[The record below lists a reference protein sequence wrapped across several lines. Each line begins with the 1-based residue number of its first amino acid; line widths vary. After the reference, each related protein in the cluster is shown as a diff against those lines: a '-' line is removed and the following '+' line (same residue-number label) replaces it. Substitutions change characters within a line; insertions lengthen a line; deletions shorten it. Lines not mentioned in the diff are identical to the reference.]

1 MTTAPNAV
9 PLYGP
14 EHAADPQRSYELL
27 RAQGPVGRAEIDP
40 GVVVWV
46 VTDYRAALDLLQDPG
61 TWTKDTR
68 GWDTTVPE
76 DSPVKQPLQWRP
88 SLFFADGEEHAH
100 LRKVITD
107 SFALL
112 DPQYLRDVT
121 RRHADTLLDE
131 FARTGRADLVAQ
143 YTRRLPLMVLNTL
156 FGMPDEGADQLMS
169 AIEAM
174 MSTAPQAKEA
184 GEQALTAYLGDLY
197 AMKSARRG
205 RDLTSWFIDHPHGL
219 SPEEVI
225 NQVMITQ
232 GAAYGTLA
240 GLIAN
245 TLAQILSDQRYRGT
259 LTTGSLPIRH
269 AIDEVLWA
277 DPPLA
282 MYSLHRAR
290 HFVTFHGRSI
300 KAGEPVMVSYA
311 AVNTCPHTGQ
321 VTDGQRSDYKA
332 HLAFAAGPHACPAE
346 DIVFVV
352 SVAAIERLMGRL
364 PDVELTVPAATL
376 TYQPGPIYR
385 ELTSLPCRF
394 TPQTP
399 DSWRKMPGSVPVSA

>member
-1 MTTAPNAV
+1 M
-9 PLYGP
+9 YGP
-14 EHAADPQRSYELL
+14 EHAADPRHSYELL

-40 GVVVWV
+40 GIAVWV
-46 VTDYRAALDLLQDPG
+46 ITDYRAALHLLQD
-61 TWTKDTR
+61 TDNWTKDTR
-68 GWDTTVPE
+68 GWDTEVPA
-76 DSPVKQPLQWRP
+76 DSPVKEPLQWRP

-112 DPQYLRDVT
+112 DPQHLREVT

-131 FARTGRADLVAQ
+131 FTHAGRADLVAQ
-143 YTRRLPLMVLNTL
+143 YSRRLPLMVLNTL
-156 FGMPDEGADQLMS
+156 FGMPDEGAAQLMS
-169 AIEAM
+169 AIEAL
-174 MSTAPQAKEA
+174 MSTVPQAKQA
-184 GEQALTAYLGDLY
+184 GEQALTAYLGSLY
-197 AMKSARRG
+197 AMKSERRG

-219 SPEEVI
+219 TPEEVI
-225 NQVMITQ
+225 NQVLITQ
-232 GAAYGTLA
+232 GAAYGTLS

-269 AIDEVLWA
+269 AIDEVLWS

-290 HFVTFHGRSI
+290 HSVTFHGRAI
-300 KAGEPVMVSYA
+300 EAGEPVMVSYA
-311 AVNTCPHTGQ
+311 AVNTCPHTSQ
-321 VTDGQRSDYKA
+321 ATDEEQRSDHKA

-346 DIVFVV
+346 NIVFVI

-364 PDVELTVPAATL
+364 PDIALTVPAATL

-385 ELTSLPCRF
+385 VLTALPCRF

-399 DSWRKMPGSVPVSA
+399 DSQRATPGNVPLPA

>member
-1 MTTAPNAV
+1 VTAPHPV

-27 RAQGPVGRAEIDP
+27 RAQGAVGRAEIDP
-40 GVVVWV
+40 GVLVWV

-76 DSPVKQPLQWRP
+76 DSPVRQLLQWRP

-100 LRKVITD
+100 LRKVVTD

-121 RRHADTLLDE
+121 RRHADTLLDD
-131 FARTGRADLVAQ
+131 FAHRGRADLVAQ
-143 YTRRLPLMVLNTL
+143 YARTLPLMVLNTL

-174 MSTAPQAKEA
+174 MSTVPQAKEA
-184 GEQALTAYLGDLY
+184 GEQALTAYLGSLY

-269 AIDEVLWA
+269 AIDEPESPSWSPTPRSTPAPTPVRWPTNSA
-277 DPPLA
+277 PTTRHTSPSRPGRMPVPPRT
-282 MYSLHRAR
+282 SCSWC
-290 HFVTFHGRSI
+290 RSRPSS
-300 KAGEPVMVSYA
+300 G
-311 AVNTCPHTGQ
+311 
-321 VTDGQRSDYKA
+321 
-332 HLAFAAGPHACPAE
+332 
-346 DIVFVV
+346 
-352 SVAAIERLMGRL
+352 
-364 PDVELTVPAATL
+364 
-376 TYQPGPIYR
+376 
-385 ELTSLPCRF
+385 
-394 TPQTP
+394 
-399 DSWRKMPGSVPVSA
+399 

>member
-1 MTTAPNAV
+1 MTNVPNAV

-14 EHAADPQRSYELL
+14 EHAADPQRSYALL
-27 RAQGPVGRAEIDP
+27 REQGPVGRAEIDP

-46 VTDYRAALDLLQDPG
+46 ITGYRAALDLLQNPG
-61 TWTKDTR
+61 DWSKNTR
-68 GWDTTVPE
+68 GWDTTVPP

-88 SLFFADGEEHAH
+88 SLFFADGAEHAH

-112 DPQYLRDVT
+112 DPQHLRDVT
-121 RRHADTLLDE
+121 RRHADSLLDE
-131 FARTGRADLVAQ
+131 FAHVGRADLVGQ
-143 YTRRLPLMVLNTL
+143 YARRLPLMVLNTL

-174 MSTAPQAKEA
+174 MSTVPQAKEA
-184 GEQALTAYLGDLY
+184 GEQALTTYLGSLY
-197 AMKSARRG
+197 AMKIARRG

-219 SPEEVI
+219 TPQEVI
-225 NQVMITQ
+225 NQVLITQ

-290 HFVTFHGRSI
+290 RSLTFHGRPI
-300 KAGEPVMVSYA
+300 KAGDPVMVSYA

-321 VTDGQRSDYKA
+321 VANEQRSDYKA

-352 SVAAIERLMGRL
+352 SVAAIERLLGRL
-364 PDVELTVPAATL
+364 SDIELTVPAATL

-385 ELTSLPCRF
+385 VLTALPCRF

-399 DSWRKMPGSVPVSA
+399 GARRAPQSNASASA

>member
-1 MTTAPNAV
+1 VTAAPEAV

-27 RAQGPVGRAEIDP
+27 RSQGPVGRAEIDP
-40 GVVVWV
+40 GLVVWV
-46 VTDYRAALDLLQDPG
+46 ITDYRAALDLLQDSDN
-61 TWTKDTR
+61 WTKDIR
-68 GWDTTVPE
+68 GWDTNVPAN
-76 DSPVKQPLQWRP
+76 SPVKEPLQWRP

-112 DPQYLRDVT
+112 DPQHLREVT

-131 FARTGRADLVAQ
+131 FAHTGRADLVAQ
-143 YTRRLPLMVLNTL
+143 YARRLPLMVLNTL
-156 FGMPDEGADQLMS
+156 FGMPDEGADHLMS
-169 AIEAM
+169 AIEAL
-174 MSTAPQAKEA
+174 MSTVPQAKEA
-184 GEQALTAYLGDLY
+184 GEQALTAYLGGLF

-205 RDLTSWFIDHPHGL
+205 RDLTSYFIDHPHGL

-225 NQVMITQ
+225 NQVLITQ

-245 TLAQILSDQRYRGT
+245 TLARTLSDQRYRGT

-269 AIDEVLWA
+269 AIDEVLWE

-290 HFVTFHGRSI
+290 RPLTFHGRAI
-300 KAGEPVMVSYA
+300 ETGDPVMVSYA
-311 AVNTCPHTGQ
+311 AVNTCPHANQ
-321 VTDGQRSDYKA
+321 VPDEQRSDHKA

-346 DIVFVV
+346 NIVLVV
-352 SVAAIERLMGRL
+352 AVAAIERLMGRL
-364 PDVELTVPAATL
+364 PDIELTVPAATL

-385 ELTSLPCRF
+385 VLTALPCRF
-394 TPQTP
+394 TPQAP
-399 DSWRKMPGSVPVSA
+399 DSRRTTTGSVFVSA